1 MGSWK
6 IKKNDFNYSPNNETM
21 ITQHVSAT
29 EKEKK
34 IKKRQQQNFDQQ
46 HKSTIFIMPIE
57 RK

>member
-6 IKKNDFNYSPNNETM
+6 IKNNFNYSPNNETM

-34 IKKRQQQNFDQQ
+34 IKKRQQQNFDQL
-46 HKSTIFIMPIE
+46 HKSTIL
-57 RK
+57 